1 MNLVMT
7 LFLAVLA
14 FVLSPGILLR
24 LPPAGDK
31 TTVALF
37 HAVVIAVVYSLTHK
51 MVWKNVG
58 APKTSDYTLKPAS
71 L

>member
-1 MNLVMT
+1 MNLVMI

-14 FVLSPGILLR
+14 FVLSPGILLT
-24 LPPAGDK
+24 LPPGGDK

-51 MVWKNVG
+51 LIWKNVS
-58 APKTSDYTLKPAS
+58 APKMSDYKVKAAEL
-71 L
+71 